1 MREAFEVFFIHIFD
15 LPFAMQILCAT
26 VSTVLLLGVRKQTKI
41 RRIVIDIVWLY
52 AVFFALH
59 TFFNVVGWFLPR
71 RLAFTS
77 DLVYFLGIILYTV
90 TASRHKWISRLAM
103 ASVVFSLNTLMA
115 SLGTVFGNA
124 IEMHFDGFDISITKI
139 IAYLKVVA
147 CSVVFFKYPLFKFET
162 NLFDCILNVVCNV
175 LSALLFVIYEY
186 VRRSSHEWMTIGFQI
201 SGFMTVVIIFLFAI
215 NIVTYFMTYKL
226 CGQRERALDLSLQAQ
241 KEQGLKEL
249 LKLNES
255 KLAELRE
262 VRHDVKNQY
271 AYMQMLL
278 ENDKFDELKAYFD
291 EVLGTL
297 AKPLFKS
304 VDSGN
309 ALIDSV
315 LNLELTK
322 ASEAG
327 VALDLRVSVPPVL
340 PFSKSTLL
348 SLFAN
353 VIDNAVEAV
362 VRDGMENATVEV
374 TLGMQGDYMLFCVS
388 NPTRLEDSESID
400 DLVTSK
406 SDKTVHGLGSKIIK
420 KTVKKCNGYC
430 RRFVKDGK
438 FVSECLLD
446 TLYKEKSGGG
456 GGEIKKKKF

>member
-1 MREAFEVFFIHIFD
+1 MREAFETFFIHIFD
-15 LPFAMQILCAT
+15 LPFAVQILCAA
-26 VSTVLLLGVRKQTKI
+26 VSTVLLLGVRRKQTKLW
-41 RRIVIDIVWLY
+41 RIFVDIIWLY
-52 AVFFALH
+52 AVFFVLH
-59 TFFNVVGWFLPR
+59 MFFNVLGRFMPR
-71 RLAFTS
+71 KLAFTS
-77 DLVYFLGIILYTV
+77 DFIYFLGITLYTV

-124 IEMHFDGFDISITKI
+124 IEMHFDGFDISVTKI
-139 IAYLKVVA
+139 IAYLIVVA

-162 NLFDCILNVVCNV
+162 NLFDCILNVACNI
-175 LSALLFVIYEY
+175 LSAILFVVYEY
-186 VRRSSHEWMTIGFQI
+186 VRRSSHEMMMIGFEI
-201 SGFMTVVIIFLFAI
+201 SGFMTVAIVFLFAI
-215 NIVTYFMTYKL
+215 NIVTYFMTYTL
-226 CGQRERALDLSLQAQ
+226 CRQRERALDLSLQAQ

-249 LKLNES
+249 LTLNES

-278 ENDKFDELKAYFD
+278 ENDKFDELKSYFD

-327 VALDLRVSVPPVL
+327 VALDFKVSVPPAL

-362 VRDGMENATVEV
+362 VRDGIENATVEIA
-374 TLGMQGDYMLFCVS
+374 LGMQGDYLLFCVS
-388 NPTRLEDSESID
+388 NPTRLADTDSID
-400 DLVTSK
+400 ELVTSK
-406 SDKTVHGLGSKIIK
+406 SDKRVHGLGSKIIK
-420 KTVKKCNGYC
+420 KTVKKCNGYY

-456 GGEIKKKKF
+456 HIL

>member
-1 MREAFEVFFIHIFD
+1 MREALEVFFIHIFD
-15 LPFAMQILCAT
+15 APFAVQILCAT
-26 VSTVLLLGVRKQTKI
+26 VSTVLLLGVRGKKTKI
-41 RRIVIDIVWLY
+41 YRIAIDAVWLY
-52 AVFFALH
+52 AVFFVLQML
-59 TFFNVVGWFLPR
+59 FNVVGSFMPR
-71 RLAFTS
+71 KLAFTS
-77 DLVYFLGIILYTV
+77 DIAYFLGIILYTV

-115 SLGTVFGNA
+115 SLGTNFGNA
-124 IEMHFDGFDISITKI
+124 IERLVDGFDISVTKI
-139 IAYLKVVA
+139 ISYLLVVA
-147 CSVVFFKYPLFKFET
+147 CSAVFFKYPLFKFET
-162 NLFDCILNVVCNV
+162 NLFDCILNVACNI
-175 LSALLFVIYEY
+175 LSALLFIIYEY
-186 VRRSSHEWMTIGFQI
+186 VRRSSHEMMTIGFAI
-201 SGFMTVVIIFLFAI
+201 SGFMTVAIIFLFAI
-215 NIVTYFMTYKL
+215 NIVTYFMTYAL
-226 CGQRERALDLSLQAQ
+226 CRQRERALELSLQAQ
-241 KEQGLKEL
+241 KEQGIKEL
-249 LKLNES
+249 LKINES

-271 AYMQMLL
+271 AYMRMLL
-278 ENDKFDELKAYFD
+278 ENDKFEELKAYFD

-322 ASEAG
+322 AGEAG
-327 VALDLRVSVPPVL
+327 VALDLKVSVPPAL

-348 SLFAN
+348 SLFSN
-353 VIDNAVEAV
+353 VIDNAIEAV
-362 VRDGMENATVEV
+362 VRDGITDGAVEI
-374 TLGMQGDYMLFCVS
+374 TLGMQGDYLLFCVS
-388 NPTRLEDSESID
+388 NPTRLEDRDNID
-400 DLVTSK
+400 ELVTSK

-446 TLYKEKSGGG
+446 TLYKEKSGGA
-456 GGEIKKKKF
+456 

>member
-1 MREAFEVFFIHIFD
+1 MKEAFSEFFIHIFD
-15 LPFAMQILCAT
+15 IPFAVQILCAS
-26 VSTVLLLGVRKQTKI
+26 VSTVLLLGVRGNRTKI
-41 RRIVIDIVWLY
+41 WRIIVDVVWLF
-52 AVFFALH
+52 AVFFVLQL
-59 TFFNVVGWFLPR
+59 FFNVVGHFMPR
-71 RLAFTS
+71 KYAFTA
-77 DLVYFLGIILYTV
+77 DFGYFVGIVIYTV
-90 TASRHKWISRLAM
+90 AASRHKWINRLAM
-103 ASVVFSLNTLMA
+103 ACVVFSVNTLMA

-124 IEMHFDGFDISITKI
+124 IEMRIDGFDILITKI
-139 IAYLKVVA
+139 IAYLAVVA

-175 LSALLFVIYEY
+175 LSAALIIIYEY
-186 VRRSSHEWMTIGFQI
+186 VRRSSHEMTMIGFEI

-215 NIVTYFMTYKL
+215 NIVTYFMTYHL
-226 CGQRERALDLSLQAQ
+226 CYRRERALDLSLQRQ
-241 KEQGLKEL
+241 KEQSLKEL
-249 LKLNES
+249 LTLNES

-278 ENDKFDELKAYFD
+278 ENEKFAELKDYFA

-322 ASEAG
+322 ASDAG
-327 VALDLRVSVPPVL
+327 VALDLRVSVPPDL

-362 VRDGMENATVEV
+362 VRDGTENATVEV
-374 TLGMQGDYMLFCVS
+374 TLCMQGDYLLFCVA
-388 NPTRLEDSESID
+388 NPTRLADTEKID
-400 DLVTSK
+400 ELATSK

-420 KTVKKCNGYC
+420 KTVKKCNGYY

-456 GGEIKKKKF
+456 TH